1 MNDFI
6 VKITNENFEEV
17 IAEGVTLVD
26 FWATWCGPCRMLSPV
41 IDALATDN
49 AGKLTVAKAD
59 VDECEA
65 LATKLGLVSVPT
77 LKIFVD
83 GVEKESFSGVRP
95 QAKIQEIID
104 KYIEK

>member
-1 MNDFI
+1 MNDSI
-6 VKITNENFEEV
+6 VKISDNNFDEV
-17 IAEGVTLVD
+17 VSEGVTLVD

-41 IDALATDN
+41 IDSLAQEN
-49 AGKLTVAKAD
+49 AGKITVAKAD

-65 LATKLGLVSVPT
+65 LARKLGLVSVPT

>member
-6 VKITNENFEEV
+6 KVITNDNFEEV
-17 IAEGVTLVD
+17 VSSGVVLVD
-26 FWATWCGPCRMLSPV
+26 FWATWCGPCRMLSPT
-41 IDALATDN
+41 IDALAQEN
-49 AGKLTVAKAD
+49 AGKLIVAKAD
-59 VDECEA
+59 VDEVED
-65 LATKLGLVSVPT
+65 LAIKLGIVSVPT

-104 KYIEK
+104 RYIEK